1 MATLR
6 IEHRTVYSYVRPVS
20 FGRHR
25 LVLRPREGHDL
36 RIMSMNLQIAPRH
49 RLTWARDVFGN
60 SIAIV
65 EFQEAAERLEILSE
79 SIVQR
84 TPPFPN
90 EERHDPWKVPFP
102 VHYDPMEAVIAAA
115 YRVPSYPDDEN
126 AVRNWLKHV
135 LPKPTGDAE
144 SVVAALGAAIHNTV
158 QYRRRG
164 EKGVQ
169 SPTQTLELGSGSCR
183 DSATLMMEAARTLGI
198 AARFASGYL
207 DCAASVAGRA
217 STHAW
222 VEFYLPDL
230 GWRGYDSTIGEPT
243 SLKHVTVGVSHHPR
257 GVMPVTGRFLGDA
270 ADFRELTVAVKTET
284 VAMSP

>member
-6 IEHRTVYSYVRPVS
+6 IEHHTEYSYARPVS

-36 RIMSMNLQIAPRH
+36 RIISMKLEITPAH
-49 RLTWARDVFGN
+49 DLTWTRDVYGN

-65 EFQEAAERLEILSE
+65 EFREAAERLQIFSE
-79 SIVQR
+79 SVVQR
-84 TPPFPN
+84 APPFPR
-90 EERHDPWKVPFP
+90 EEPCEPWRVPYP
-102 VHYDPMEAVIAAA
+102 VHYDPLEAPIADA
-115 YRVPSYPDDEN
+115 YRVASYPDDGR
-126 AVRNWLKHV
+126 AVRKWLEKA
-135 LPKPTGDAE
+135 LPHPAGDAE
-144 SVVAALGAAIHNTV
+144 SVITAIGTAVHRAV
-158 QYRRRG
+158 SYRRRG

-169 SPTQTLELGSGSCR
+169 SPAQTLELATGSCR

-207 DCAASVAGRA
+207 DCAASAAGRA

-257 GVMPVTGRFLGDA
+257 GVMPVTGRFLGDP
-270 ADFRELTVAVKTET
+270 ADFRELTVTVKTET
-284 VAMSP
+284 VGMSP